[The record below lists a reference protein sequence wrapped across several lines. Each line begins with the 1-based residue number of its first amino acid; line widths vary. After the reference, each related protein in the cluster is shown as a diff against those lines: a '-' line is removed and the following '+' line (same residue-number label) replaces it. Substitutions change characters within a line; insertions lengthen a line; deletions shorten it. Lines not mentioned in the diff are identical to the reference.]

1 MELAPGSGSWSSL
14 SDREARA
21 NISPVDELRILQQ
34 LAVLPISVW
43 NYTGQDPSIRHI
55 GPNAQDFQAAL
66 GLGEDDKR
74 INTVDADGVAF
85 AAIQGLYQLLQEQD
99 SLIEAQRQ
107 QIAALEARVA
117 ALEQAGG
124 VD

>member
-1 MELAPGSGSWSSL
+1 MSRP
-14 SDREARA
+14 
-21 NISPVDELRILQQ
+21 PIL
-34 LAVLPISVW
+34 W
-43 NYTGQDPSIRHI
+43 NYAGQDSSIRHV